1 MSDAA
6 VMKPAYDNAMR
17 QYGTGSDLQ
26 KAALA
31 GNNLAGALASGA
43 SPYLATEIKKLTTN
57 PLTGEV
63 DVAANTMAHAV
74 LGAVTAQLNNQSVA
88 AGGLGAGGGELAAR
102 YIAGQLFPGKTA
114 QQLSE
119 SEKQQ
124 VSALSQLA
132 AGLAGGLATGDTA
145 GAVTGGQ
152 AGKNAV
158 ENNALSDIVDAVSQ
172 GKTPQQVA
180 EERVDAENERY
191 KQQNCAGMSAEACSV
206 KMYTERREELKD
218 ILSTGA
224 DFVPVVGDIKS
235 FAEAQSALDYL
246 VAAIGIIPGA
256 GDAAG
261 KAIKAAET
269 ALKKGDVAE
278 ASKQLN
284 KASSEISAHNAAT
297 YPKLKEELKQ
307 QNLNNIAKQ
316 DPRLAAVV
324 KGDNGKLNYG
334 IGSGSKEEAD
344 RLGKI
349 WVGDGARPLSD
360 GKGLISA
367 DGTRV
372 YRYPASKPNTP
383 QELSP
388 TGVQANFETLKD
400 GQKTGNAHMV
410 ITQ

>member
-1 MSDAA
+1 MQR
-6 VMKPAYDNAMR
+6 AYDNAMR

-26 KAALA
+26 KAAQAVTGALTALA

-43 SPYLATEIKKLTTN
+43 SPYLATEIKKRV
-57 PLTGEV
+57 GE
-63 DVAANTMAHAV
+63 DNIAANAMAHAV
-74 LGAVTAQLNNQSVA
+74 LGAVTAQLNNQSA
-88 AGGLGAGGGELAAR
+88 TAGGLGAGGGELAAR

-278 ASKQLN
+278 ASKLIN
-284 KASSEISAHNAAT
+284 KASSEISAKTPTGSKGNPLNVIDGSNKPTIINNRDYSSHSLDRMQRQGITPTAVENAIRPENAVVGKRPGT
-297 YPKLKEELKQ
+297 TAYYDGK
-307 QNLNNIAKQ
+307 NNITVITDTKSGT
-316 DPRLAAVV
+316 VV
-324 KGDNGKLNYG
+324 TVDY
-334 IGSGSKEEAD
+334 
-344 RLGKI
+344 GKI
-349 WVGDGARPLSD
+349 
-360 GKGLISA
+360 K
-367 DGTRV
+367 
-372 YRYPASKPNTP
+372 
-383 QELSP
+383 Q
-388 TGVQANFETLKD
+388 
-400 GQKTGNAHMV
+400 
-410 ITQ
+410 